1 MPSWSIFLGIE
12 ANLTSEIQMEILK
25 QATNFI
31 SNNKLILRKLEKE
44 RAWEDLGMCVQVGTN
59 FSGLQ
64 VVQSFTLWLSIP
76 GNKQSSICSSLS

>member
-44 RAWEDLGMCVQVGTN
+44 RA
-59 FSGLQ
+59 
-64 VVQSFTLWLSIP
+64 
-76 GNKQSSICSSLS
+76 